1 MTAPHKRT
9 ARSGCD
15 LRMLRAAVFAAVCV
29 VLAAAGHVLAS
40 SVTVPLWTL
49 GAGFLTVFA
58 VAAPLAGR
66 ERSLPGIAAVLA
78 TGQTVLHSLF
88 GLGQH
93 GGTTMGATTA
103 SATGSGMA
111 DASLVERAAR
121 LVCGAGA
128 AAISP
133 AQAQKI
139 LAEAR
144 IDTGTAQSMHHSS
157 DAMSATAG
165 SSMSVLPSVPMLLCH
180 VLAAVAAGWVLRRGD
195 MALLR
200 LIRLS
205 AHGVAEGRSC
215 APCAPRSHSYAPCAR
230 DFRVR
235 RARSRAPSAP
245 CCSRHRSPVSPR
257 FSTPSSGADRRT
269 PPRSS
274 SLPDA
279 THHSTEGLPSCGTRA
294 CPRFR
299 CPQGAPW
306 AVFRTRIAHHARPC
320 SPVPVRCRRTRSVEC
335 SLS

>member
-58 VAAPLAGR
+58 VTAPLAGR

-78 TGQTVLHSLF
+78 TGQTVLHTLF

-93 GGTTMGATTA
+93 GGTAMGATTA

-121 LVCGAGA
+121 LVCGATA

-144 IDTGTAQSMHHSS
+144 IDTGMAQSMHHPADS
-157 DAMSATAG
+157 MSATAG
-165 SSMSVLPSVPMLLCH
+165 SSMSVLPSVPMLVCH
-180 VLAAVAAGWVLRRGD
+180 LLAAVAAGWVLRRGD

-205 AHGVAEGRSC
+205 AHGVAEGALVRSLR
-215 APCAPRSHSYAPCAR
+215 AALALVRALRAGLPGTPGAAPRTPLPVLLAPPKPRTTALQHT
-230 DFRVR
+230 VIR
-235 RARSRAPSAP
+235 RGPP
-245 CCSRHRSPVSPR
+245 Y
-257 FSTPSSGADRRT
+257 ST
-269 PPRSS
+269 
-274 SLPDA
+274 SLVLA
-279 THHSTEGLPSCGTRA
+279 A
-294 CPRFR
+294 
-299 CPQGAPW
+299 
-306 AVFRTRIAHHARPC
+306 
-320 SPVPVRCRRTRSVEC
+320 
-335 SLS
+335 